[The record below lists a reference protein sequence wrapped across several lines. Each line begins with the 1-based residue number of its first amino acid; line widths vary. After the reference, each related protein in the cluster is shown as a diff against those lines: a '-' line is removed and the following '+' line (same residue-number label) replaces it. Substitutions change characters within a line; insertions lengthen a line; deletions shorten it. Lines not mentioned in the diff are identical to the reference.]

1 MYPVL
6 ASRRAVFTPVAPA
19 ATIAIGAGIPLFPT
33 AVRAR
38 SRRVV
43 GLVIATV
50 ALCTSCPLAH
60 AKVFDLETAGIP
72 EIHDA
77 VDAGALTYEKLVSLY
92 LARIAAYDQQG
103 PALNTVITLN
113 PKALE
118 TARAL
123 DAEFKARGRRTPLHG
138 IPVLVKD
145 NYDTTDM
152 PTTGGAFYLEG
163 SMATEDAF
171 MIRKL
176 REAGAILLAKV
187 NLDELA
193 GGGTGFSSIW
203 GQTKNPHDLARVPAG
218 SSGATGVGL
227 AAWFAPLGLGTDTG
241 GSIRGPCAANGVA
254 GIKPTNGLLSRA
266 GIIPRVLSL
275 DTGGPMARTIYDVAL
290 SLGFMT
296 GLDAK
301 DPLTEKS
308 TGLFYSDYVQFL
320 RKDALKGA
328 RIGILREGLGK
339 DGDVDAVFNQ
349 AVSEL
354 KGLGAQIIDPV
365 RYPSVVTEGRN
376 GISEIIRQA
385 DIREEL
391 GHYLATLGP
400 GYPKSLDEILAR
412 HDALKE
418 PHGRVAPNPRLYKA
432 LQDSNT
438 GLKSTDAL
446 YLSAKQHGMVM
457 IRDAVLST
465 FTQHQLDAIVYAT
478 RGETPK
484 LISESSPNDTT
495 TRMSGSLTSIANM
508 TQLPDVIVP
517 AGVTSSQMP
526 VTISFLGTAFSEP
539 RLLAYAYAYEQATHR
554 RVSPKTTPPLPGERF
569 EY

>member
-1 MYPVL
+1 MPTPLRSSRFVHLVTAMLLAASVPV
-6 ASRRAVFTPVAPA
+6 
-19 ATIAIGAGIPLFPT
+19 
-33 AVRAR
+33 VRAK
-38 SRRVV
+38 
-43 GLVIATV
+43 T
-50 ALCTSCPLAH
+50 
-60 AKVFDLETAGIP
+60 FNLETAGVSD
-72 EIHDA
+72 IHAA

-92 LARIAAYDQQG
+92 LARIAAYDQTG

-145 NYDTTDM
+145 NFDTTDM

-163 SMATEDAF
+163 AMAKEDAY

-176 REAGAILLAKV
+176 REAGAILIAKV

-193 GGGTGFSSIW
+193 GGGIGFSSIW

-275 DTGGPMARTIYDVAL
+275 DTGGPMARNVYDVAL
-290 SLGFMT
+290 ALGFMT
-296 GLDAK
+296 GLDPK

-308 TGLFYSDYVQFL
+308 SGLFYSDYVQFL

-339 DGDVDAVFNQ
+339 EAEVDQIFNQ
-349 AVSEL
+349 AVAEL
-354 KGLGAQIIDPV
+354 KSLGAEVIDAV
-365 RYPSVVTEGRN
+365 RYPTVVTDGRQ

-391 GHYLATLGP
+391 GHYLAGLDAK
-400 GYPKSLDEILAR
+400 YPKSLDEILAR

-418 PHGRVAPNPRLYKA
+418 PRGRVAPNPRLYKA
-432 LQDSNT
+432 LLESNT

-446 YLSAKQHGMVM
+446 YLSAKNHGMVM

-465 FTQHQLDAIVYAT
+465 FTQHRLDAIVYAT
-478 RGETPK
+478 RGEVPK

-495 TRMSGSLTSIANM
+495 TRMGGSLTSIANM

-517 AGVTSSQMP
+517 AGATSAKLP

-539 RLLAYAYAYEQATHR
+539 RLLAYAYAYEQATQR
-554 RVSPKTTPPLPGERF
+554 RISPKSTPALPGERF
-569 EY
+569 DY